1 MREMQTGKELSVNE
15 HSCLM
20 AYKACFY
27 RLSRMTTSSGLIPAM
42 KKGPAG
48 PLSLMLCVG
57 CQLPNRLLLIRKS
70 PPESSIVSGRVRTQ
84 ASKMVLMV

>member
-48 PLSLMLCVG
+48 PLSLMCPVLNMVYTFP
-57 CQLPNRLLLIRKS
+57 PNQW
-70 PPESSIVSGRVRTQ
+70 RTRWD
-84 ASKMVLMV
+84 KV